1 MNKRA
6 SAQEKKTVFRLQI
19 FQVFFGTLYRF
30 SLNCSILGHYWEALS
45 ADLLFLLKSPQ
56 RFYRH
61 AGMIFFTLLSV
72 FIYSCTGQSLKLQ
85 EMPVQELR
93 LEITKAMLVANGR
106 LIEIRYRIYGDLK
119 TRPLNPKETYIIDE
133 STGEIFLIERPPRLI
148 GGSRN
153 IPLSYIIFSNNKG
166 LVKKDALITVVIGGL
181 RQEHIKVEE
190 QVMY

>member
-1 MNKRA
+1 MGNRA
-6 SAQEKKTVFRLQI
+6 MGQEKKQLRCSKLRL
-19 FQVFFGTLYRF
+19 
-30 SLNCSILGHYWEALS
+30 CCKALS
-45 ADLLFLLKSPQ
+45 ADLLFLVRIPQ
-56 RFYRH
+56 RFYCQK
-61 AGMIFFTLLSV
+61 GMIFFILFSI
-72 FIYSCTGQSLKLQ
+72 FILSCTAPSVKLPETPIQ
-85 EMPVQELR
+85 EPR

-119 TRPLNPKETYIIDE
+119 TRPLNPKETYVIDE
-133 STGEIFLIERPPRLI
+133 SSGELFFIERPPRLI

-166 LVKKDALITVVIGGL
+166 LIKKNALITVVIGGL

>member
-1 MNKRA
+1 MRQMNK
-6 SAQEKKTVFRLQI
+6 SALLQEIKTVFRLQI
-19 FQVFFGTLYRF
+19 FQPFWGTLYRL
-30 SLNCSILGHYWEALS
+30 SLNYSRLRALS
-45 ADLLFLLKSPQ
+45 SDLPFLLKIPQ
-56 RFYRH
+56 RFYRR
-61 AGMIFFTLLSV
+61 AGMIFFTLFSV

-93 LEITKAMLVANGR
+93 LEITRAMLVANGR

-119 TRPLNPKETYIIDE
+119 TRPLNPKETYIVDE

-148 GGSRN
+148 VGNRN
-153 IPLSYIIFSNNKG
+153 IPASYIIFSNNKG